1 MRLSSLRLV
10 SLAAQQTRASVS
22 SLVLFNLPQPG
33 LPVCDL
39 TISSESKVMKL
50 LMPHS
55 CFQLGVFFSLKRNM
69 SRRMEFSKLSLKG
82 TSVQPILHIHGFST
96 SMDSTNLRVK
106 ILKKEKIKIPKR
118 SKKEKAKSQRKH
130 LQIGTWLQTR

>member
-1 MRLSSLRLV
+1 MHLSSLRLV

-69 SRRMEFSKLSLKG
+69 SRRMEFSQTESQGDLCTTNPPYSWVLHLGTQPNVDLK
-82 TSVQPILHIHGFST
+82 
-96 SMDSTNLRVK
+96 
-106 ILKKEKIKIPKR
+106 
-118 SKKEKAKSQRKH
+118 
-130 LQIGTWLQTR
+130 

>member
-1 MRLSSLRLV
+1 MRLSSLQLV
-10 SLAAQQTRASVS
+10 FLAAQQTRASGS

-55 CFQLGVFFSLKRNM
+55 CFQLGIFFSLKKNM
-69 SRRMEFSKLSLKG
+69 SRRMEFSQTESRG
-82 TSVQPILHIHGFST
+82 TSVQSILHIHGFCIWELNQLWILNNQGKNSRKFQNAKQICY
-96 SMDSTNLRVK
+96 TNKYLHSIYIV
-106 ILKKEKIKIPKR
+106 LCVCVC
-118 SKKEKAKSQRKH
+118 
-130 LQIGTWLQTR
+130 

>member
-82 TSVQPILHIHGFST
+82 TSVQPILHIHGFCIWELNHHGLCST
-96 SMDSTNLRVK
+96 VVFTTEKYSHVSGPEQLTSIASQMLLMRST
-106 ILKKEKIKIPKR
+106 
-118 SKKEKAKSQRKH
+118 
-130 LQIGTWLQTR
+130 